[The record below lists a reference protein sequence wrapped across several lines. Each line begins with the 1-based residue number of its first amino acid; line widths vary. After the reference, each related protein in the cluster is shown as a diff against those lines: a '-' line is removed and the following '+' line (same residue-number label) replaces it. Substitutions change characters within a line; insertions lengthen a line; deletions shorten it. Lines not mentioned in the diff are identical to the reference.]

1 MPDAHD
7 PVTGE
12 GRWLYEGRLG
22 EGGLATVF
30 KAWDCKAGLG
40 SVAVKVLKR
49 HSKAGLLRSQTRS
62 RRYFFNIY
70 SFNYLVKSIYI
81 YRQI

>member
-1 MPDAHD
+1 MEVPPPVFSVTEKTEVALPDAHD
-7 PVTGE
+7 PVTGQ

-30 KAWDCKAGLG
+30 KAWDCKAALG

-49 HSKAGLLRSQTRS
+49 HSKAWKREMQS
-62 RRYFFNIY
+62 YFLFE
-70 SFNYLVKSIYI
+70 KSI
-81 YRQI
+81 